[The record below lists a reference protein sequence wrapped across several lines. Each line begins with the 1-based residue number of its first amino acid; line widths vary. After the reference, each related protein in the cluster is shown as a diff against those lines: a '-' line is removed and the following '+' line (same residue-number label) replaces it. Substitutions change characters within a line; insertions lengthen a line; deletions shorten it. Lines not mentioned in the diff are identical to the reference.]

1 MNSFHL
7 KALQYIQ
14 NTNGNATLANF
25 LEDHE
30 PIGQEIWER
39 LLDQRLVHINGAG
52 KVGLTHGGA
61 ARVSESRAPASGR
74 PSEASRA
81 AATDSSTDISNPLN
95 PISPLSPLNTA
106 YESTAHRS
114 TDHCTNNHSS
124 SDYSSSDYSSSSYSS
139 DSCSFSDSSS
149 NSSDY

>member
-1 MNSFHL
+1 MISTHL

-61 ARVSESRAPASGR
+61 ARVSQSRAPASGR
-74 PSEASRA
+74 PNEASRA
-81 AATDSSTDISNPLN
+81 RATDSSTDISNPLN

-114 TDHCTNNHSS
+114 TDHCTNSHSS
-124 SDYSSSDYSSSSYSS
+124 SDYSSNSYSS
-139 DSCSFSDSSS
+139 DSCSSSDSSS